1 MKLAVIMD
9 PISGIT
15 PEKDGTLDLLLE
27 AQSRSYEITYL
38 EQKDLKI
45 IDGKA
50 IGSGQKLKVKDNPIE
65 WFSLEDD
72 TAKELSYF
80 DIILMR
86 KDPPFNK
93 EYIYTT
99 YILDL
104 ASSSGTLVVNRPDAL
119 RNFNEKVSIS
129 LFPNLTPK
137 TLISSSEKELRSF
150 ISNQDKTVVKPLDGM
165 GGKSIF
171 VIEKNDLNTGSILEA
186 VTADFTQTIMAQTY
200 IPEIKTG
207 DKRIHIINGKH
218 CDFLLAR
225 IPSETEHRGNLVVGA
240 KPEVRPLNKRDKEIC
255 NAIASTLI
263 ENGILFAGIDVIGEF
278 LTEINITSPTG
289 MREIDK
295 YNQYSVSTILFDQ
308 LEKVLN
314 EK

>member
-150 ISNQDKTVVKPLDGM
+150 ISN
-165 GGKSIF
+165 
-171 VIEKNDLNTGSILEA
+171 
-186 VTADFTQTIMAQTY
+186 
-200 IPEIKTG
+200 
-207 DKRIHIINGKH
+207 
-218 CDFLLAR
+218 
-225 IPSETEHRGNLVVGA
+225 
-240 KPEVRPLNKRDKEIC
+240 
-255 NAIASTLI
+255 
-263 ENGILFAGIDVIGEF
+263 
-278 LTEINITSPTG
+278 
-289 MREIDK
+289 
-295 YNQYSVSTILFDQ
+295 
-308 LEKVLN
+308 
-314 EK
+314 